1 MYYFKLSELR
11 SHRTKNPKDG
21 GIWGKIWTE
30 TRDANLK
37 NSTSKEGTVLFASKS
52 ITRTTDWSV
61 V

>member
-1 MYYFKLSELR
+1 ME
-11 SHRTKNPKDG
+11 
-21 GIWGKIWTE
+21 IWGKIWTE